1 MSGAA
6 NPYRDEAGTLR
17 NKLGI
22 SDPQQLREVE
32 YQLTRIRALELQQ
45 TPIKGDFDF
54 AHLKAIHKH
63 LFSDVYPW
71 AGEPRTI
78 NISKRSLTEPGWKT
92 VFANK
97 DELDAVARVAHAQ
110 TASTNHLKGMDSE
123 AFADGVARAY
133 EKWNF
138 LHAFPEGNGRALNLM
153 LSQMAREAGH
163 TIDWR
168 RVPGDYWLDA
178 AETSATRVKIDDPR
192 QKRAADLTEIREIFD
207 YIVDAKPDRSVELS
221 PIRLNQYEQPDRN
234 NVQAA
239 VVRAVQ
245 ADPDWFIERYKSDT
259 RSFDGRY
266 VAADLFKEM
275 FDEFAA
281 SKESRNRYNGPVHN
295 SAAVLSAELFRQNLE
310 GKGAPGQSE
319 VLFLTG
325 TPGAGKTSSVLCAGD
340 MPATCRMIFEGQLSD
355 PVTSIAK
362 IQQSID
368 AGLMPVIVAVH
379 ARPEDAL
386 ANTLKRFEEQG
397 RGASIQV
404 MSSIQGKLPDSLR
417 EIQRQFGD
425 AVELTVVDVRD
436 RANVKTMVGWEHL
449 DILRSE
455 GTHEQIKE
463 RLSSA
468 LERGRAAGH
477 IGEAAYRQAAGL
489 APLDRD
495 IGLAGPGRVGTRSD
509 APVGTAAP
517 GRGVEA
523 VVTPVLR
530 QERER

>member
-1 MSGAA
+1 MSSTT
-6 NPYRDEAGTLR
+6 NPYRDDAGTLR

-32 YQLTRIRALELQQ
+32 YQLTRIRALELYES
-45 TPIKGDFDF
+45 PIKGDFDL

-63 LFSDVYPW
+63 LFSDVYEW
-71 AGEPRTI
+71 AGQERSV

-92 VFANK
+92 VFAPK
-97 DELDAVARVAHAQ
+97 DGLEAAARVAHAQ
-110 TASTNHLKGMDSE
+110 TSGSNHLKGMDSE
-123 AFADGVARAY
+123 AFAEGLSRAY
-133 EKWNF
+133 EKWN
-138 LHAFPEGNGRALNLM
+138 HVHPFPEGNGRALNVM

-168 RVPGDYWLDA
+168 RVPGDFWLDA

-192 QKRAADLTEIREIFD
+192 QRRDADLTEIRELFE
-207 YIVDAKPDRSVELS
+207 YMVDPKPDRAVELS
-221 PIRLNQYEQPDRN
+221 QIRLNQYEQADRN

-245 ADPDWFIERYKSDT
+245 ADPSWFVDRYKADT

-295 SAAVLSAELFRQNLE
+295 SAAVLSAELFRENLATNRPPE
-310 GKGAPGQSE
+310 QSE
-319 VLFLTG
+319 VIFLTG
-325 TPGAGKTSSVLCAGD
+325 TPGAGKTSSVLCAGE
-340 MPATCRMIFEGQLSD
+340 MPASCRMIFEGQLSD

-386 ANTLKRFEEQG
+386 QNTLKRFEEQG

-417 EIQRQFGD
+417 EIQKQFGD

-436 RANVKTMVGWEHL
+436 RAQVKTMVGWEHL
-449 DILRSE
+449 EILRSE

-463 RLSSA
+463 RLSKA
-468 LERGRAAGH
+468 LERGREAGH

-489 APLDRD
+489 APLDRN
-495 IGLAGPGRVGTRSD
+495 IGLAEPSRAGARSH
-509 APVGTAAP
+509 APVGDAAP
-517 GRGVEA
+517 VRGVEA
-523 VVTPVLR
+523 VVTPVV
-530 QERER
+530 QKERER